1 LSPAKVVVLGG
12 GAGGTV
18 AANHLARSGGVDVTL
33 VDNHGLHL
41 HQAMLLYLPFGSGA
55 ASDLEHDERALLAPD
70 VKLRVGRPKRIDADR
85 RTVVLEDGELAY
97 DWLVIATGSRVF
109 DSAVPGSRD
118 FADHFHCPPAAEQL
132 QKKLAEFKGG
142 RVAIGFASLPYKC
155 PPTPV
160 EFAFLLEDWLRQRGL
175 RDRTTLTYFSPLDAV
190 LNRPEVAAAARPWLE
205 EKGFAIRT
213 GFAPASV
220 EPGKV
225 KSKGGEAIEFD
236 LLVMV
241 PPHAAAP
248 YLRGSSL
255 AGPLGFVATDRSTMK
270 VADRIYAI
278 GDTTDL
284 PVPKTAAAAQ
294 EAGPVAARNVRAEI
308 EGSEPSARYDGHVL
322 CYMETGDRTAARIEF
337 DYDHSPLP
345 LERGP
350 RSHELKALLHRSYF
364 QTLPSK

>member
-1 LSPAKVVVLGG
+1 MSAARVVVLGG

-18 AANHLARSGGVDVTL
+18 AANHLARFGGVDVTL

-41 HQAMLLYLPFGSGA
+41 HQAMLLYLPFSGGA
-55 ASDLEHDERALLAPD
+55 ASELEHDERALLAPG
-70 VKLRVGRPKRIDADR
+70 VTLRVGRPKRIDADR
-85 RTVVLEDGELAY
+85 RIAVLEDGELPY

-118 FADHFHCPPAAEQL
+118 HADHFHCPPAAEQL
-132 QKKLAEFKGG
+132 QKKLADFKGG

-160 EFAFLLEDWLRQRGL
+160 EFAFLFEDWLRERGL
-175 RDRTTLTYFSPLDAV
+175 RDKTELTYFSPLDAV

-205 EKGFAIRT
+205 EKGFSIRT
-213 GFAPASV
+213 GFAPGSV

-225 KSKGGEAIEFD
+225 KSKGGEVLDFD

-248 YLRGSSL
+248 YLRGSSI
-255 AGPLGFVATDRSTMK
+255 AGPLGFVATDRFTMK

-294 EAGPVAARNVRAEI
+294 EAGPVAARNIRAEI
-308 EGSEPSARYDGHVL
+308 EGRAPSSGYDGHVL
-322 CYMETGDRTAARIEF
+322 CFMETGGRAAARIEF
-337 DYDHSPLP
+337 DYDHPPRP

-350 RSHELKALLHRSYF
+350 RSHELKANLHRHYF
-364 QTLPSK
+364 QTLPLK